1 MLALDAM
8 HVSAGFV
15 MGWLMIDLCAGGVHA
30 KTSLTGATVGV
41 DVSATEKI
49 WKTFQSM
56 GDIAFAYSYSNV
68 LIEIQVILSTQKLR
82 AVK

>member
-1 MLALDAM
+1 M
-8 HVSAGFV
+8 HAR
-15 MGWLMIDLCAGGVHA
+15 
-30 KTSLTGATVGV
+30 TTLTGATVGV

-68 LIEIQVILSTQKLR
+68 LIEIQVNSNSETIVHLSLLKKEQLI
-82 AVK
+82 

>member
-1 MLALDAM
+1 
-8 HVSAGFV
+8 
-15 MGWLMIDLCAGGVHA
+15 MIDLCAGGVHA

-68 LIEIQVILSTQKLR
+68 LIEIQVNSNSETIVHLSLLKKEQLI
-82 AVK
+82 